1 MNSEKHLIKSLNLK
15 KNDKNETPLI
25 QTLYNLMPFKIRE
38 ILLVSS
44 LYDAFI
50 IEEEGLISEMVIEE
64 YRHLLLSSPPRV
76 TRVSSGKEAL
86 SKANKNKYD
95 LVITMSKN
103 IGMAPY
109 DFGKKI
115 KKIRP
120 KLHVVQLATD
130 VDDLYEL
137 EKSKKEG
144 IDKVFF
150 WNGDAKL
157 FLAIV
162 KNIEDKV
169 NAPYDTDNG
178 NVQVILMLEDSI
190 RYYSMFL
197 PIIYTEIVEQVQ
209 HSISE
214 DINETQRLL
223 RRRGRPK
230 ILLTDNYEEGKKIF
244 DKYKDNILGVIS
256 DVRFYREGKVDSN
269 AGHDFIKM
277 VNREKPYLP
286 TLLQSS
292 ESKNRTRAEELDS
305 YFIDKN
311 STTLIQ
317 DFKDFL
323 LKNLGFGDF
332 VFFKPKKKIANNKTL
347 DPSEAAIEIASASN
361 MKEFE
366 ELLQKVP
373 VESITFHAER
383 NDFSKWLMARGEF
396 TLAKK
401 LRPQKVSDFKNLDE
415 NRKYLVQVFNESRRN
430 RQLGVMADF
439 SHQKFEFESSFTKL
453 SGNLLGG
460 KARGIAFIRSLLS
473 RYNIQKKYKDIKIVV
488 PSTVVIGTEVFDQ
501 FISENKL
508 QKIQDFDLKDAEI
521 AKKFLKEKLPKDV
534 VDRLKTVLSYFKK
547 PIAVRS
553 SSLLED
559 SQNRPF
565 AGMYST
571 YLLPNNHS
579 EIKQRLRHLCD
590 AIKLV
595 YASVF
600 YKDAQS
606 YIESTAS
613 KIEEE
618 KMGIVI
624 QLLVGKKHGK
634 YFYPNFSGAAQS
646 YNFYPMG
653 RQKREGGIVNVAVG
667 LGHTVVGGEKT
678 LHFSPNQPKSIPEF
692 STPKQIIENT
702 QRTLYV
708 LDMQK
713 KVELTEKEEG
723 TLRKINIADIAK
735 DNTLNYLVST
745 YDRNNDIIRD
755 EFSPDGPFLVTFA
768 NILKYDTIS
777 IASVLR
783 DILEIGKE
791 SMGCD
796 VELEFAVDIDPEG
809 KKPPVF
815 AILQIRPLVISHE
828 RHEIKWDENE
838 IEKEDI
844 LIRSN
849 KSQGDGV
856 INNITDILYVPP
868 ENVNFSKTVDIADE
882 IEKINKKIDKPYILI
897 GPGRWG
903 TQDPFLGIPIK
914 WRQISKAKLIVEAAT
929 EDFNIKPSQGTHFF
943 QNIIS
948 RGVGYVNTT
957 IKQLNSYMDWN
968 WLNKQ
973 LPYKEYSY
981 VKHLKFG
988 KPLEIKLDGKKGK
1001 AIVLKPSE
1009 K

>member
-1 MNSEKHLIKSLNLK
+1 MNTKVTPIKTSDIK
-15 KNDKNETPLI
+15 KINQKERLLI
-25 QTLYNLMPFKIRE
+25 QDLYNLMPFKIRE

-86 SKANKNKYD
+86 SKAKNNHYD

-103 IGMAPY
+103 IGMSPSI
-109 DFGKKI
+109 FGKKI
-115 KKIRP
+115 KQIHP
-120 KLHVVQLATD
+120 KLPVVQLATD
-130 VDDLYEL
+130 VDDLYKL
-137 EKSKKEG
+137 EESRKEG
-144 IDKVFF
+144 IDKNFF
-150 WNGDAKL
+150 WNGDAEL

-162 KNIEDKV
+162 KNIEDQI
-169 NAPYDTDNG
+169 NAPYDTANG
-178 NVQVILMLEDSI
+178 NVQILLLLEDSI

-197 PIIYTEIVEQVQ
+197 PIIYTEVVNQVQ

-230 ILLTDNYEEGKKIF
+230 IILTDNYEEGKKIF
-244 DKYKDNILGVIS
+244 ERYKDNILGVIS
-256 DVRFYREGKVDSN
+256 DVRFIRKGKVDPD
-269 AGHDFIKM
+269 AGHDFINM
-277 VNREKPYLP
+277 VKRNKPYIP

-292 ESKNRTRAEELDS
+292 ESKNRKRAEELGS

-317 DFKDFL
+317 DFKQFL
-323 LKNLGFGDF
+323 LKHLGFGDF
-332 VFFKPKKKIANNKTL
+332 VFLKPKKEVPADKPLTL
-347 DPSEAAIEIASASN
+347 GKDAVEIASASN

-373 VESITFHAER
+373 LDSIRFHAER

-396 TLAKK
+396 TLAMK
-401 LRPQKVSDFKNLDE
+401 LRPQKVTDFKNLHE
-415 NRKYLVQVFNESRRN
+415 NRRYLVQVFNESRRN
-430 RQLGVMADF
+430 RHLGVMTDF
-439 SHQKFEFESSFTKL
+439 SQQKFEFESSFTKL

-473 RYNIQKKYKDIKIVV
+473 RYDIQKKYKNTKIIV
-488 PSTVVIGTEVFDQ
+488 PSTIVIGTEIFDQ

-508 QKIQDFDLKDAEI
+508 QEIQNLDLKDSEI
-521 AKKFLKEKLPKDV
+521 AKKFLEGKLPDKI
-534 VDRLKTVLSYFKK
+534 VDRLQTVLSYFKT

-571 YLLPNNHS
+571 YLLPNNNPNKKKRL
-579 EIKQRLRHLCD
+579 KQLCD

-595 YASVF
+595 FSSVF

-618 KMGIVI
+618 KMGILI
-624 QLLVGKKHGK
+624 QLLVGKKHK
-634 YFYPNFSGAAQS
+634 KRFYPTFSGVAQS

-653 RQKREGGIVNVAVG
+653 RQKREDGVASIAVG
-667 LGHTVVGGEKT
+667 LGHTIVGGEKT
-678 LHFSPNQPKSIPEF
+678 LHFSPIYPNIIPEF
-692 STPKQIIENT
+692 STPKQIFENT
-702 QRTLYV
+702 QKKLYV

-713 KVELTEKEEG
+713 DFELTKNEEG
-723 TLRKINIADIAK
+723 TLEKSNISDIAE

-745 YDRNNDIIRD
+745 YDKNNDIIRD
-755 EFSPDGPFLVTFA
+755 EFSPEGPYLVTFA
-768 NILKYDTIS
+768 NILKHDFFPLADI
-777 IASVLR
+777 LR
-783 DILEIGKE
+783 DILDIGKK

-796 VELEFAVDIDPEG
+796 VEIEFAVDIDPEG
-809 KKPPVF
+809 EKPPVF

-828 RHEIKWDENE
+828 RQEINWDERQIN
-838 IEKEDI
+838 KKDI
-844 LIRSN
+844 LLKSN
-849 KSQGDGV
+849 KSRGNG
-856 INNITDILYVPP
+856 IIKDIKDIIYIPP
-868 ENVNFSKTVDIADE
+868 ENITFSKTVDVAE
-882 IEKINKKIDKPYILI
+882 ETGKINEKMNQPYVLI

-903 TQDPFLGIPIK
+903 TQDPFLGIPVK
-914 WRQISKAKLIVEAAT
+914 WRQISNAGLIVEAAT
-929 EDFNIKPSQGTHFF
+929 KEFNIKPSQGTHFF

-948 RGVGYVNTT
+948 RGVGYINTT
-957 IKQLNSYMDWN
+957 IRRDGSYVDWK
-968 WLNKQ
+968 WLNNQK
-973 LPYKEYSY
+973 PYKKYQY
-981 VKHLKFG
+981 IRHIKFDT
-988 KPLEIKLDGKKGK
+988 PLEIRLDGKNGK
-1001 AIVLKPSE
+1001 ALVLKPTE
-1009 K
+1009 